1 MTDSFAN
8 PAEVLLKI
16 CPLCGE
22 ELSADTLVCRCA
34 APDIPGLVFI
44 EPVGSGGYADVFLYE
59 QQMPRM
65 PVAVKVL
72 KVNLLSSEGLTQ
84 AIHEQFTDEANT
96 MAQLGDHPYI
106 VQVFGTAIAP
116 DGRPYLVMKYYPPPN
131 LAVRAFHER
140 FAVEDVLR
148 IGIQLASAVETAHR
162 AGITHRDIKP
172 ANVLV
177 SQYGAPGL
185 TDFGI
190 ARLGGREIEHS
201 EDVSVSVPWAAPEVL
216 FGRSNGDPHSDIYS
230 LAATLW
236 QLLVGR
242 SPFELPG
249 ADNTAHA
256 LIPRIRS
263 TPVPTTG
270 RTDVPTSLERLL
282 AQAMSKDPLQRPA
295 SALDFARA
303 LQVVEQELRF
313 ARTAIVVL
321 DEQGHKKLVS
331 KAGSVGSGLAPDVDV
346 TRVRSPQWA
355 YGQGPDNPV
364 RPQQSPAVV
373 SGGPPTSAPT
383 PSPPAMPPTT
393 QTPAARPQG
402 AGADENTVRAVPH
415 QPDQLAPTQPTPAS
429 TGVRKALILALT
441 AVLVLASV
449 LGFVLY
455 SGLRT
460 PPNPLDVITV
470 GGTDKAPTLTFKT
483 KPLRVNAATTKVL
496 TEGTGSKVTQS
507 SLLFFHFAL
516 YNGKDGKQVASKFG
530 DTLDATV
537 VSDPTNST
545 GWAKA
550 VTGQRVGSR
559 LLLALPAGASN
570 NKAGLIAT
578 KIGASNTAVY
588 LIELVSTSTLTTATG
603 TAVAPQPGLPGVKVD
618 GAKPAQITIP
628 KTPAPTKQI
637 VQPLIMGA
645 GAIVRA
651 GQLVELNFT
660 AAFWKGGKAPDSVTR
675 GIILLGTDPSLVSL
689 SKTVIGQTVGS
700 RILSVIP
707 PEAGSSEDTVVVVV
721 DILAAG

>member
-1 MTDSFAN
+1 VTDSLAS
-8 PAEVLLKI
+8 PAEVLLKL

-22 ELSADTLVCRCA
+22 ELSADTLVCRCT

-44 EPVGSGGYADVFLYE
+44 QPVGSGGYADVFLYE

-84 AIHEQFTDEANT
+84 AIREQFTDEANT

-106 VQVFGTAIAP
+106 VQVFGTAITP

-131 LAVRAFHER
+131 LALRAFNER

-190 ARLGGREIEHS
+190 ARLGGGKIEHA

-216 FGRSNGDPHSDIYS
+216 FGRSNGDQHSDIYS

-256 LIPRIRS
+256 LMARIRS

-270 RTDVPTSLERLL
+270 RADVPTSLERLL
-282 AQAMSKDPLQRPA
+282 AQAMSKDPFQRPA

-331 KAGSVGSGLAPDVDV
+331 KAGSVASGLAPDVDV

-355 YGQGPDNPV
+355 YGQGPDEPAT
-364 RPQQSPAVV
+364 PQQSPAVV
-373 SGGPPTSAPT
+373 SGGPSPSTLT
-383 PSPPAMPPTT
+383 TSPPTMPPTT
-393 QTPAARPQG
+393 QTPAVRPLG

-415 QPDQLAPTQPTPAS
+415 QADHLAPAQPTPAS
-429 TGVRKALILALT
+429 TGVRKALMLAVPV
-441 AVLVLASV
+441 VLVLASV

-470 GGTDKAPTLTFKT
+470 GGTDTAPTLTFKA
-483 KPLRVNAATTKVL
+483 KPLRVNAATIKVV
-496 TEGTGSKVTQS
+496 TEGKGFKVTRDN
-507 SLLFFHFAL
+507 SLILHYALF
-516 YNGKDGKQVASKFG
+516 NGKDGKQVKSDFG
-530 DTLDATV
+530 DRLAGIPLWDHTKTH
-537 VSDPTNST
+537 T
-545 GWAKA
+545 GLAEA
-550 VTGQRVGSR
+550 LIGQRVGSR
-559 LLLALPAGASN
+559 LLVAIPAGAFSDETN
-570 NKAGLIAT
+570 WGPG
-578 KIGASNTAVY
+578 IGAGNTAV
-588 LIELVSTSTLTTATG
+588 LFIELVSASTPLTTATG
-603 TAVAPQPGLPGVKVD
+603 TAVAAKPGLPFMRGD
-618 GAKPAQITIP
+618 GSEPTQLTIP
-628 KTPAPTKQI
+628 KTPAPTEDI
-637 VQPLIMGA
+637 VQPLIKGA

-651 GQLVELNFT
+651 GQMVDVNVIM
-660 AAFWKGGKAPDSVTR
+660 AQWKGAKPAERR
-675 GIILLGTDPSLVSL
+675 GAVLLVGADDELGIDTFL
-689 SKTVIGQTVGS
+689 IGRTVGS
-700 RILSVIP
+700 RVLLVGP
-707 PEAGSSEDTVVVVV
+707 PQDGSSEDTVVLVV
-721 DILAAG
+721 DILGAN